1 MEHPTPLAVSPT
13 TLPAWAQLSAL
24 AQAGVPHLAELL
36 AQPDQRLASI
46 GSPASAHGTGLALDW
61 SRQAVTP
68 TVVQALL
75 ALATEADVAGQREA
89 MFRGDVINPTE
100 QRAVLHVALRGTPG
114 ASGDATPWG
123 EAIQQQVQAE
133 LDRVCAFTDAVHS
146 GQQRGCRGSAFS
158 DVINI
163 GIGGSDLG
171 PRMAAEAL
179 AHLTHPSPGAP
190 AVRVHFVSNPDAW
203 ALHSV
208 LRGLDATRTL
218 VVIASKTF
226 TTQETMTNAASAR
239 RWLADAGLSE
249 AEQGAHLVAITAAP
263 AKSQAM
269 GIAPERT
276 FTFWDWV
283 GGRYSVW
290 SALGLPLALAVGVP
304 AFRGF
309 LAGGQAMDAHFRTA
323 PLHANLPV
331 LLALLGVWNRHF
343 LGCPTQLL
351 STYPSRLAKFAPF
364 VQQMDMESNGKR
376 VLHSGQPCQ
385 TETGPIVWGGT
396 GIDGQHAYFQLL
408 HQGMHRVPVEFV
420 GVLSEDTTA
429 LPLAAEHHRVVNLNL
444 CAQSEALARGRSLAD
459 TVAALRAEGL
469 SEAGAQA
476 MAPHRS
482 FVGNVPNSVLWLDA
496 LTPTTL
502 GALVALYEHKVFCQA
517 AIWGINAYDQWGVEL
532 GKTMAKAMERADNSA
547 HNTESKN
554 IAN

>member
-1 MEHPTPLAVSPT
+1 MPTPSHPTAPTAPLT
-13 TLPAWAQLSAL
+13 HPAWSQLRAL
-24 AQAGVPHLAELL
+24 AQAGLPHLGELL
-36 AQPDQRLASI
+36 AQPDQR
-46 GSPASAHGTGLALDW
+46 PAPVSADGTGITLDF
-61 SRQAVTP
+61 SRQAVDAA
-68 TVVQALL
+68 VLHALL
-75 ALATEADVAGQREA
+75 ALATQANVAGQRDA
-89 MFRGDVINPTE
+89 MFRGDTINTTE

-114 ASGDATPWG
+114 AAGDAAPWG
-123 EAIQQQVQAE
+123 SEVQQLVHAE
-133 LDRVCAFTDAVHS
+133 LERVCAFTTAVHS
-146 GQQRGCRGSAFS
+146 GQQRGSSGEAFT
-158 DVINI
+158 DVVNI

-208 LRGLDATRTL
+208 LRGLDARRTL

-263 AKSQAM
+263 ARSQAM
-269 GIAPERT
+269 GIPPERT

-290 SALGLPLALAVGVP
+290 SALGLPLALAIGTP
-304 AFRGF
+304 AFREF
-309 LAGGQAMDAHFRTA
+309 LAGGQAMDAHFCTA

-331 LLALLGVWNRHF
+331 LLGVLGVWNRNF

-351 STYPSRLAKFAPF
+351 STYPSRLARFAPF

-376 VLHSGQPCQ
+376 VQHSGLPCPA
-385 TETGPIVWGGT
+385 ETGPIVWGGT

-420 GVLSEDTTA
+420 GVLSEDTPG

-444 CAQSEALARGRSLAD
+444 RAQAEALARGRNAAD
-459 TVAALRAEGL
+459 TLAALRADGL
-469 SEAGAQA
+469 GEDQAQA

-482 FVGNVPNSVLWLDA
+482 FAGNVPNSILWLDA
-496 LTPTTL
+496 LTPARL
-502 GALVALYEHKVFCQA
+502 GALVALYEHKVFTQA

-532 GKTMAKAMERADNSA
+532 GKTMAKAMEQQ
-547 HNTESKN
+547 
-554 IAN
+554 AN